1 MLSLPPKKISNS
13 NWTKKKWNVLNGKK
27 INGAGSGFFEYKFQ
41 IPENFKNLNFK
52 EAYFI
57 IEASAKKLFDKD
69 KKGEDYVDAGM
80 DWMRGSIVSPSKNPN
95 SYPMTDQTFFPS
107 KINISVNG
115 KSKKRMTLSDDP
127 ADHRGVLSWHNQIIS
142 SREPSKQLIFDE
154 EFWANQPKLNEAGSY
169 GYLIKVPVSNEELI
183 SSINQ
188 GNLTVRI
195 QTEGEGGI
203 AIYGKSFGRYPIN
216 PSLVIKK

>member
-1 MLSLPPKKISNS
+1 
-13 NWTKKKWNVLNGKK
+13 
-27 INGAGSGFFEYKFQ
+27 
-41 IPENFKNLNFK
+41 
-52 EAYFI
+52 
-57 IEASAKKLFDKD
+57 
-69 KKGEDYVDAGM
+69 
-80 DWMRGSIVSPSKNPN
+80 
-95 SYPMTDQTFFPS
+95 
-107 KINISVNG
+107 
-115 KSKKRMTLSDDP
+115 MTLSDDP